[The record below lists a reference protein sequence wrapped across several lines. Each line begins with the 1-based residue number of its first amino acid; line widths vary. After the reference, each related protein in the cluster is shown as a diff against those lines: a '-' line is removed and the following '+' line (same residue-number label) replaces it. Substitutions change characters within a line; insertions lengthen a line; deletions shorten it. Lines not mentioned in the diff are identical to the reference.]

1 MKRRQS
7 IALIMAGLGSGT
19 RAIAATRTELMESAA
34 RIIQKQVGEGLLESA
49 VLRAQ
54 RGAEKFERAFG
65 KAGATDS
72 MFLLGSI
79 TKPFTAVAVM
89 LLADQGELRLSDR
102 VVKFIPEFSEGARKN
117 VTIEQLLT
125 HTSGL
130 PDQLPENNALRA
142 RHAPL
147 QDFLRGALRSP
158 LLFAPGT
165 KYHYQS
171 MGILLAAGI
180 AERVTKT
187 TLPEF
192 LTKELFTPLGMTRTV
207 LGLGKYQKED
217 MVQCQTAHA
226 APESGAGDPNARDW
240 DWNSDYWRNL
250 AAPWGGAHSTAAD
263 LSIFL
268 RGFMHPDGRVL
279 REETARLMIQ
289 DHTQGLDARRGIGFA
304 LGPAGFGKGCSEK
317 SFGHGGSTGTLAW
330 ADPETDTTFIILTSL
345 PSRVSGD
352 LILRPVSELAASA

>member
-1 MKRRQS
+1 
-7 IALIMAGLGSGT
+7 
-19 RAIAATRTELMESAA
+19 MEAAA
-34 RIIQKQVGEGLLESA
+34 RIIQKQVAGGALESA
-49 VLRAQ
+49 VLRVQ
-54 RGAEKFERAFG
+54 RGADQFERAFG
-65 KAGATDS
+65 KAATTDS

-79 TKPFTAVAVM
+79 TKPITAVAVM
-89 LLADQGELRLSDR
+89 VLADQGELRLSDR
-102 VVKFIPEFSEGARKN
+102 VVKFIPEFSEGDRKN
-117 VTIEQLLT
+117 ITIEQLLT

-147 QDFLRGALRSP
+147 SEFLRGTLRTP

-165 KYHYQS
+165 RYHYQS

-192 LTKELFTPLGMTRTV
+192 LAKEVFAPSGMTRTV
-207 LGLGKYQKED
+207 LGLGRFAKRD
-217 MVQCQTAHA
+217 MVPCQTARA

-240 DWNSDYWRNL
+240 DWNSDYWRSL

-263 LSIFL
+263 LSVFL

-279 REETARLMIQ
+279 REETARRMIQ
-289 DHTQGLDARRGIGFA
+289 NHTQGLGARRGIGFA
-304 LGPAGFGKGCSEK
+304 LGPAGFGKGCSEN
-317 SFGHGGSTGTLAW
+317 SFGHSGSTGTLAW
-330 ADPETDTTFIILTSL
+330 ADPATDTTCVILTSL

-352 LILRPVSELAASA
+352 LILHPVSDLVASM